1 MQPVPFRARHLLKMA
16 AQPHQAAALARLTE
30 ADLRGLESPLAATLL
45 DALGDPLVCCGAV
58 EHWQD
63 RAYVWTF
70 LSDKIT
76 PRNFRSVHAW
86 GRLFLA
92 ELPFRRIEASVDV
105 DFDAGHRWVL
115 SFGFKLEAPRMQC
128 FDPAGRD
135 HSLYALVK

>member
-63 RAYVWTF
+63 RAYVWAF

-76 PRNFRSVHAW
+76 PRKTPTSRRVRWLLLNIDDLFTFTRRLRS
-86 GRLFLA
+86 
-92 ELPFRRIEASVDV
+92 
-105 DFDAGHRWVL
+105 
-115 SFGFKLEAPRMQC
+115 
-128 FDPAGRD
+128 
-135 HSLYALVK
+135 